1 MQKALFGP
9 GGNSLSFYA
18 AGMKSTLQAPG
29 WLSSLG
35 LGAYEYQAGKGIF
48 GSDDTFSSLGKKA
61 AEHGIKMSLHAPYYI
76 SLSSV
81 EEEKRDKSVGYILS
95 SARVC
100 SLIGADVFVVHSG
113 SASKLDRETAMR
125 YAEET
130 LAKAALALDENGYT
144 AMAGIETM
152 GKMNQLGT
160 LDEVI
165 RLCRVSTKHFRPVVD
180 FGHLNARTQGGLS
193 TADDFKRIFETI
205 ASELSPEHADR
216 LHCHFSKIEY
226 TAMGEKKHLTFDDTV
241 YGPSYERFIEAIVSL
256 GVHPTVICESDGTMA
271 EDALTMQKLYEK
283 ESEENK

>member
-1 MQKALFGP
+1 
-9 GGNSLSFYA
+9 
-18 AGMKSTLQAPG
+18 
-29 WLSSLG
+29 
-35 LGAYEYQAGKGIF
+35 
-48 GSDDTFSSLGKKA
+48 
-61 AEHGIKMSLHAPYYI
+61 MSLHAPYYI

-81 EEEKRDKSVGYILS
+81 EEEKRDKSVGYVLS

-113 SASKLDRETAMR
+113 SASKLDRETAMC

-180 FGHLNARTQGGLS
+180 FGHINARTQGGLS
-193 TADDFKRIFETI
+193 SADDFKRIFDTI
-205 ASELSPEHADR
+205 AEKLSPEHADS